1 MPKAVRG
8 YLVPKTA
15 SQPLCYSA
23 FPPGKP
29 SADKSKQHVLPLPE
43 ISQPGAQG
51 QHPGWHRAKP
61 IHSVRSRVRSPEL
74 RNHSSQKHTRSSNV
88 RRTSTFNIPF
98 RCQLHNPA
106 ILVETSQFFNRI
118 FLFLS
123 FLEQMA
129 RFLSQTASM
138 RKLSFPPLVGGM
150 ASGDCTT
157 AVVHAF
163 SLYPLPSVGP
173 ATFRS
178 DLGGHV
184 GPASA
189 LSGWLPAAQ
198 PRVQV
203 YRWPWAADLCGV
215 TLVPTGLVLNT
226 AVLPLFHAWPHNT
239 HGTCQA
245 LPAPGAHRGPHTRQG
260 PLLQQI
266 SHDSVG
272 SPRTPLLP
280 RLRLRETADNSLG

>member
-8 YLVPKTA
+8 HLVPKTA
-15 SQPLCYSA
+15 SQPLCSSA
-23 FPPGKP
+23 FPPGRP
-29 SADKSKQHVLPLPE
+29 SADKSKQYVLPLPE

-51 QHPGWHRAKP
+51 QHPDWHREKP

-74 RNHSSQKHTRSSNV
+74 RNHSSQKHTRTSNV

-106 ILVETSQFFNRI
+106 ILVETSQFFNRT

-138 RKLSFPPLVGGM
+138 RKLSFPPLVGRM

-163 SLYPLPSVGP
+163 SLHPLPSVGP

-184 GPASA
+184 GPAPA
-189 LSGWLPAAQ
+189 LSGWLPALQ

-203 YRWPWAADLCGV
+203 YRWPWAADPCGV
-215 TLVPTGLVLNT
+215 TPVPTGLVLNT
-226 AVLPLFHAWPHNT
+226 AVLSLFHAWPHNT

-245 LPAPGAHRGPHTRQG
+245 PPLRGLTGGHTQDKGRSSNKSPMTALGAHEHPCCRG
-260 PLLQQI
+260 
-266 SHDSVG
+266 
-272 SPRTPLLP
+272 
-280 RLRLRETADNSLG
+280 